1 MVLVIGFLTIT
12 NIALGYG
19 LAVYVNKHYGTLVFR
34 RDREA
39 AKALG
44 AGQVATI
51 AAQVVAEPPALSHSA
66 VSSILEQAI
75 AEPQGIGSENS
86 PATSGETAAMEP
98 VDEENVLAGIQE
110 FRSQL
115 AKMNAP
121 SDDDPVQ
128 EQTAQEEQLAAA
140 AT

>member
-19 LAVYVNKHYGTLVFR
+19 LAVYVNKHYGTLMFR
-34 RDREA
+34 RDRVA
-39 AKALG
+39 AKTQA
-44 AGQVATI
+44 AGQVAPV
-51 AAQVVAEPPALSHSA
+51 AAQVVVEPIARSHDA
-66 VSSILEQAI
+66 VSAILKQEI
-75 AEPQGIGSENS
+75 AEPQGMGSES
-86 PATSGETAAMEP
+86 STATSVETAATEP

-121 SDDDPVQ
+121 ADESAVQ
-128 EQTAQEEQLAAA
+128 EQPTQEEQLAGA